1 MEIGVFTFYTDYSID
16 VAVLGRRAEEL
27 GFRSLWAPEHPII
40 PVTSTSPFPFSD
52 DGIIPKS
59 YAEIADPFVVLAR
72 VSAVTKTL
80 KLGTAICL
88 VPEHN
93 PLLLAKEIAT
103 LDYLSGG
110 RFIFGIGAGWLKE
123 ETEIMGGNF
132 PHRWGQTREAIQAMK
147 QLWTKDEAEYH
158 GRYFDFP
165 PVRSFPKP
173 VQKPHPPVL
182 TGGNIDNAFKRAV
195 EWCDGWIPTRA
206 TPELVREGRQK
217 LNELAVQAGRDPA
230 SIQVV
235 ALGVPADREEL
246 EALEEAGA
254 DAAVVRLTTLPEK
267 ESLAELEQVAR
278 KVLA

>member
-1 MEIGVFTFYTDYSID
+1 M
-16 VAVLGRRAEEL
+16 
-27 GFRSLWAPEHPII
+27 
-40 PVTSTSPFPFSD
+40 
-52 DGIIPKS
+52 
-59 YAEIADPFVVLAR
+59 LAR
-72 VSAVTKTL
+72 VSAVTKDM

-123 ETEIMGGNF
+123 ETELMGGNF
-132 PHRWGQTREAIQAMK
+132 PHRWGQTREAIQAMN

-182 TGGNIDNAFKRAV
+182 TGGNVGNAFKRAV

-217 LNELAVQAGRDPA
+217 LNELAAAQAGRDPA
-230 SIQVV
+230 SIQIV
-235 ALGVPADREEL
+235 ALGVSADR
-246 EALEEAGA
+246 G
-254 DAAVVRLTTLPEK
+254 
-267 ESLAELEQVAR
+267 
-278 KVLA
+278 

>member
-1 MEIGVFTFYTDYSID
+1 
-16 VAVLGRRAEEL
+16 
-27 GFRSLWAPEHPII
+27 
-40 PVTSTSPFPFSD
+40 
-52 DGIIPKS
+52 
-59 YAEIADPFVVLAR
+59 
-72 VSAVTKTL
+72 
-80 KLGTAICL
+80 
-88 VPEHN
+88 
-93 PLLLAKEIAT
+93 
-103 LDYLSGG
+103 
-110 RFIFGIGAGWLKE
+110 
-123 ETEIMGGNF
+123 
-132 PHRWGQTREAIQAMK
+132 AMR

-182 TGGNIDNAFKRAV
+182 TGGNVGNAFKRAV

-206 TPELVREGRQK
+206 TPELVREGRQR
-217 LNELAVQAGRDPA
+217 LTELAVQEGRDPA
-230 SIQVV
+230 SIQIV
-235 ALGVPADREEL
+235 ALGVSADREEL

>member
-16 VAVLGRRAEEL
+16 VAALGRRAEEL
-27 GFRSLWAPEHPII
+27 GFRSFWAPEHPII
-40 PVTSTSPFPFSD
+40 PVTYSSPFPFSD

-59 YAEIADPFVVLAR
+59 YTEIVDPFVVLAR
-72 VSAVTKTL
+72 VSAVTKTM

-110 RFIFGIGAGWLKE
+110 RFILGIGAGWLKE

-132 PHRWGQTREAIQAMK
+132 PHRWGQTREAIEAMK
-147 QLWTKDEAEYH
+147 QIWTKDEAEYH
-158 GRYFDFP
+158 GRYYDFP
-165 PVRSFPKP
+165 LVRSFPKP
-173 VQKPHPPVL
+173 VQKPHPPIL
-182 TGGNIDNAFKRAV
+182 TGGNIGNAFKRTV

-206 TPELVREGRQK
+206 TPELVREGRRR
-217 LNELAVQAGRDPA
+217 LNELAAQAGREPG
-230 SIQVV
+230 SIQIV
-235 ALGVPADREEL
+235 ALGAPADREVL
-246 EALEEAGA
+246 EALEGAGA

-267 ESLAELEQVAR
+267 ESLVELEQVAQ
-278 KVLA
+278 KVLT